1 MITRY
6 TPPFRSQVPPQWRG
20 ACAAVAGGGPNRAT
34 AIVVARLVFT
44 ISGQSRAF
52 TALRLIDLVTAVHSH
67 MNELATLEFGLQQL
81 ARLEDELAPDGA
93 VPGPLMLALSSRTRI
108 GTVERANA
116 IAAATLPAEAQR
128 RLTVMPIEITTGYRR
143 PDGQWPPRCPV
154 AWLVHE
160 FNARVAS
167 HVDAPDPHDRRLGP
181 DQFVVSLRHYR
192 PAEGELSR
200 ERLKAALSTAEGL
213 LLQPRG
219 EGELIELSDD
229 EAVAAAVMLPMV
241 AADRLAPSAS
251 SHTGGASSEMPAGSS
266 EATLGQEGYHDFR
279 AARWKCS
286 PNAPEPSCSMMSA
299 CCYGGPCSARWRY
312 ISCVPVPR
320 DEGAPSRPPVTATG
334 SGRIFLKFEKPKDRP
349 QVRRAPPR

>member
-34 AIVVARLVFT
+34 AIVVTRLVFT
-44 ISGQSRAF
+44 IGASRAF
-52 TALRLIDLVTAVHSH
+52 TALRLIDIVTAVHSH
-67 MNELATLEFGLQQL
+67 LNELAMLEFGLQQL
-81 ARLEDELAPDGA
+81 ARLEAELAPDGA

-192 PAEGELSR
+192 PTESELSR
-200 ERLKAALSTAEGL
+200 ERLKSALSTAEGL
-213 LLQPRG
+213 LLAAPRRG
-219 EGELIELSDD
+219 RADRTLGRRGSRGRGD
-229 EAVAAAVMLPMV
+229 
-241 AADRLAPSAS
+241 AADGRRRPPGALGLKPHRRRLQA
-251 SHTGGASSEMPAGSS
+251 
-266 EATLGQEGYHDFR
+266 Q
-279 AARWKCS
+279 C
-286 PNAPEPSCSMMSA
+286 
-299 CCYGGPCSARWRY
+299 
-312 ISCVPVPR
+312 PR
-320 DEGAPSRPPVTATG
+320 DR
-334 SGRIFLKFEKPKDRP
+334 LKRSF
-349 QVRRAPPR
+349 

>member
-6 TPPFRSQVPPQWRG
+6 IPSFRTDSPPQWRG

-34 AIVVARLVFT
+34 AIVVVRLVFT
-44 ISGQSRAF
+44 IGQSRAF
-52 TALRLIDLVTAVHSH
+52 TVLRRIDIVTAAHSH
-67 MNELATLEFGLQQL
+67 MNELATLELGLQQL

-93 VPGPLMLALSSRTRI
+93 LPGPLVLALSSRTRI

-128 RLTVMPIEITTGYRR
+128 RLTIMPIELTTGYRR
-143 PDGQWPPRCPV
+143 PDGQWPPKCSV
-154 AWLVHE
+154 NWLMYE
-160 FNARVAS
+160 FNGRVAS
-167 HVDAPDPHDRRLGP
+167 HVETTDPHDRRLGP

-192 PAEGELSR
+192 PAESELSR

-241 AADRLAPSAS
+241 ASDRLAPSAS
-251 SHTGGASSEMPAGSS
+251 SHTGGA
-266 EATLGQEGYHDFR
+266 
-279 AARWKCS
+279 
-286 PNAPEPSCSMMSA
+286 
-299 CCYGGPCSARWRY
+299 
-312 ISCVPVPR
+312 
-320 DEGAPSRPPVTATG
+320 
-334 SGRIFLKFEKPKDRP
+334 LKRNLRGI
-349 QVRRAPPR
+349 V

>member
-1 MITRY
+1 MITRFN
-6 TPPFRSQVPPQWRG
+6 PPFRSQVPPQWRG

-34 AIVVARLVFT
+34 AIAVARLAFT
-44 ISGQSRAF
+44 ITGPTRGF
-52 TALRLIDLVTAVHSH
+52 TTLRLVDLVTATHRH
-67 MNELATLEFGLQQL
+67 LNELAMLEYGLQQL
-81 ARLEDELAPDGA
+81 ARLESELAPDGA
-93 VPGPLMLALSSRTRI
+93 FPGPLVLALSSRTRL

-128 RLTVMPIEITTGYRR
+128 RLNVLPIELVTGYRR
-143 PDGQWPPRCPV
+143 PDGQWPPRCAV

-167 HVDAPDPHDRRLGP
+167 HVETPDPQDRRLGP

-192 PAEGELSR
+192 PGEGELPR

-241 AADRLAPSAS
+241 AADRMAPSVS
-251 SHTGGASSEMPAGSS
+251 NRGGGGA
-266 EATLGQEGYHDFR
+266 
-279 AARWKCS
+279 
-286 PNAPEPSCSMMSA
+286 
-299 CCYGGPCSARWRY
+299 
-312 ISCVPVPR
+312 
-320 DEGAPSRPPVTATG
+320 
-334 SGRIFLKFEKPKDRP
+334 LKRNVKGI
-349 QVRRAPPR
+349 V

>member
-1 MITRY
+1 MGVAAKALLRSARRSHLRGLAKPVECGTGSGPRAHRCYRPALRPHTMSITRFN
-6 TPPFRSQVPPQWRG
+6 PPFRSQVPPQWRG
-20 ACAAVAGGGPNRAT
+20 ACVTVAGGGPNRAT

-52 TALRLIDLVTAVHSH
+52 TALRLIDVVTASHSH
-67 MNELATLEFGLQQL
+67 LNELATLEFGLQQL

-128 RLTVMPIEITTGYRR
+128 RLTVMPIEITAGYRR

-167 HVDAPDPHDRRLGP
+167 HVDVPDPHDRRLGP

-192 PAEGELSR
+192 PTESELSR

-251 SHTGGASSEMPAGSS
+251 SHTGGA
-266 EATLGQEGYHDFR
+266 FKR
-279 AARWKCS
+279 NAR
-286 PNAPEPSCSMMSA
+286 
-299 CCYGGPCSARWRY
+299 G
-312 ISCVPVPR
+312 IV
-320 DEGAPSRPPVTATG
+320 
-334 SGRIFLKFEKPKDRP
+334 
-349 QVRRAPPR
+349 

>member
-1 MITRY
+1 MITRFN
-6 TPPFRSQVPPQWRG
+6 PPYRSETPPQWHG

-52 TALRLIDLVTAVHSH
+52 TALRLIDVVTASHSH

-93 VPGPLMLALSSRTRI
+93 LPGPLMLALSCRTRI

-116 IAAATLPAEAQR
+116 VAAATLPAEAQR

-181 DQFVVSLRHYR
+181 DQFVVSLRHYK
-192 PAEGELSR
+192 PTESELSR

-213 LLQPRG
+213 LLAAPWRG
-219 EGELIELSDD
+219 RAHRTLGRRGSRGRGD
-229 EAVAAAVMLPMV
+229 AAHGCGRSPGSLGLKPHRRRVS
-241 AADRLAPSAS
+241 SAMS
-251 SHTGGASSEMPAGSS
+251 GVSSE
-266 EATLGQEGYHDFR
+266 TI
-279 AARWKCS
+279 
-286 PNAPEPSCSMMSA
+286 
-299 CCYGGPCSARWRY
+299 SAR
-312 ISCVPVPR
+312 
-320 DEGAPSRPPVTATG
+320 RPL
-334 SGRIFLKFEKPKDRP
+334 S
-349 QVRRAPPR
+349 Q

>member
-1 MITRY
+1 VA
-6 TPPFRSQVPPQWRG
+6 PF
-20 ACAAVAGGGPNRAT
+20 
-34 AIVVARLVFT
+34 
-44 ISGQSRAF
+44 
-52 TALRLIDLVTAVHSH
+52 HSH

-116 IAAATLPAEAQR
+116 VAAATLPAEAQR

-192 PAEGELSR
+192 PTEGELSR

-213 LLQPRG
+213 LLQPGG
-219 EGELIELSDD
+219 EGELIEISDD
-229 EAVAAAVMLPMV
+229 EARGH
-241 AADRLAPSAS
+241 AAD
-251 SHTGGASSEMPAGSS
+251 GGRRPPCA
-266 EATLGQEGYHDFR
+266 LGLQPHRRGIQ
-279 AARWKCS
+279 AKC
-286 PNAPEPSCSMMSA
+286 
-299 CCYGGPCSARWRY
+299 
-312 ISCVPVPR
+312 PR
-320 DEGAPSRPPVTATG
+320 DRLKRRSAKRVTTISALRDGSVALMLRSR
-334 SGRIFLKFEKPKDRP
+334 L
-349 QVRRAPPR
+349 VR